1 MIPKTEILI
10 YNLVERNI
18 PSQKFFQ
25 GLIKKILIALGEK
38 EKVSLSLIFINAQ
51 ESKKLNKYWRNKD
64 IVSSVLSFPLY
75 QNFPTELQKQEKILG
90 DIFLCPEKIEEQI
103 QDLEILPLL
112 FYKKIIIHSLLHL
125 YGYTHDKEK
134 DRKRMERLENKIFRF
149 INNK

>member
-38 EKVSLSLIFINAQ
+38 KKVSLSLIFIDAQ
-51 ESKKLNKYWRNKD
+51 ESKKLNNYWRNKD

-75 QNFPTELQKQEKILG
+75 QNFPVELQKQEKILG

-134 DRKRMERLENKIFRF
+134 DRKKMERLENKILRF